1 MQPFIEGW
9 KNMGFKRFSLLL
21 TIRLVLLF
29 ITVSSLAILVIS
41 PGFLA
46 ASLLITII
54 ATFQIFEIV
63 RFVKL
68 TNDDLT
74 RFLDA
79 MRYGDFGQKFDH
91 AGMGAGFIELGEAI
105 TDILERFRQ
114 LRGQQEEDLKHLK
127 ALIEHVPVPLMSLNG
142 DGTISIHN
150 NAARRLFGSTHVT
163 RIADLAQFGDEF
175 RKKVLTLAPG
185 ERHLVTFKIDD
196 VEQKLTIAS
205 TQIISAG
212 KIEKLISLQDIQSEL
227 DVAQLQAWQDLVRVL
242 THEIMNSITP
252 VSSLAKT
259 STDLVDDAIEKVKG
273 QQELVDELTDVR
285 DAVDTVARRS
295 DSLMHFVQSYRRLT
309 RLPPPEKEQLVVR
322 KIFEDVVKVATIDW
336 ETKNIE
342 LEMNVSTDGLEVSAD
357 PEMLEQMLINLM
369 KNAAEALENT
379 ENAKVG
385 LSAKI
390 NKRGRIIME
399 VYDNGPGIEA
409 DLAEKIFVP
418 FYTTKREGSGVG
430 LALTRQVMIAH
441 GGTVSLT
448 KTVGGGAT
456 FILTF

>member
-1 MQPFIEGW
+1 
-9 KNMGFKRFSLLL
+9 MGFKRFSVLL

-29 ITVSSLAILVIS
+29 ITVLSLAILVIS

-46 ASLLITII
+46 ASLLIFLI
-54 ATFQIFEIV
+54 ALFQIFEIV

-114 LRGQQEEDLKHLK
+114 YRGQQEEELKHLK
-127 ALIEHVPVPLMSLNG
+127 ALIEHVPVPLMSLKG
-142 DGTISIHN
+142 DGTILIHN
-150 NAARRLFGSTHVT
+150 NAARRLFGSAHVA
-163 RIADLAQFGDEF
+163 RISDLTQFGEEF
-175 RKKVLTLAPG
+175 RKKLVTLEPG
-185 ERHLVTFKIDD
+185 ERHLVTFKVDD
-196 VEQKLTIAS
+196 MEQTLTVGA
-205 TQIISAG
+205 TQIVTAG
-212 KIEKLISLQDIQSEL
+212 KVEKIISLQDIQSEL
-227 DVAQLQAWQDLVRVL
+227 DVAQLKAWQDLVRVL

-259 STDLVDDAIEKVKG
+259 STDLVDDAIKKAEG
-273 QQELVDELTDVR
+273 QTDLVEELTDVR

-309 RLPPPEKEQLVVR
+309 RLPPPEKEQLNIK
-322 KIFEDVVKVATIDW
+322 KIFDDVLRVATVEW
-336 ETKNIE
+336 EEKEIE
-342 LEMNVSTDGLEVSAD
+342 VSLDVATDGLEIFAD
-357 PEMLEQMLINLM
+357 REMLEQLLINLL
-369 KNAAEALENT
+369 KNAEQALDT
-379 ENAKVG
+379 VG
-385 LSAKI
+385 SPWVRMSAKL
-390 NKRGRIIME
+390 NRRGRIVIE
-399 VYDNGPGIEA
+399 VSDNGPGVSDE
-409 DLAEKIFVP
+409 LAAKIFVP
-418 FYTTKREGSGVG
+418 FYTTKRDGSGVG

-441 GGTVSLT
+441 GGTVSLA
-448 KTVGGGAT
+448 KTEGGGAT

>member
-1 MQPFIEGW
+1 
-9 KNMGFKRFSLLL
+9 MGFKQFSLLL
-21 TIRLVLLF
+21 TVRLMLLF
-29 ITVSSLAILVIS
+29 ITVMSLAILVIS

-46 ASLLITII
+46 ASLLITLV
-54 ATFQIFEIV
+54 ALGQIFEIV

-114 LRGQQEEDLKHLK
+114 YRGQQEEELKHLK
-127 ALIEHVPVPLMSLNG
+127 ALIEHVPVPLMSLKG
-142 DGTISIHN
+142 DGTILIHN
-150 NAARRLFGSTHVT
+150 NAARRLFGSTHVA
-163 RIADLAQFGDEF
+163 RISDLSQFGDDF
-175 RKKVLTLAPG
+175 RKRVVTLAPG

-196 VEQKLTIAS
+196 LEQTLTVAS
-205 TQIISAG
+205 TQIVTAG
-212 KIEKLISLQDIQSEL
+212 KVEKIISLQDIQSEL
-227 DVAQLQAWQDLVRVL
+227 DVAQLKAWQDLVRVL

-259 STDLVDDAIEKVKG
+259 STDLVDDAIKKIEG
-273 QQELVDELTDVR
+273 QPELVEELTDVR

-309 RLPPPEKEQLVVR
+309 RLPPPEKEQLNIKKTFADVIKLASVDWHEK
-322 KIFEDVVKVATIDW
+322 KIE
-336 ETKNIE
+336 IE
-342 LEMNVSTDGLEVSAD
+342 HDVSTDGLEIFAD
-357 PEMLEQMLINLM
+357 REMLEQMLINLM
-369 KNAAEALENT
+369 KNAEQALEGT
-379 ENAKVG
+379 DDAKVKLAAK
-385 LSAKI
+385 LS
-390 NKRGRIIME
+390 KRGRIVME
-399 VYDNGPGIEA
+399 VADNGPGISD
-409 DLAEKIFVP
+409 DLAAKIFVP
-418 FYTTKREGSGVG
+418 FYTTKRDGSGVG

-441 GGTVSLT
+441 GGSVSVS
-448 KTVGGGAT
+448 KTNGGGAT

>member
-1 MQPFIEGW
+1 
-9 KNMGFKRFSLLL
+9 MGFKQFSLLL
-21 TIRLVLLF
+21 TVRLALLF

-46 ASLLITII
+46 ASLLI
-54 ATFQIFEIV
+54 ALVALFQIFEIV

-114 LRGQQEEDLKHLK
+114 YRGQQEEELKHLK
-127 ALIEHVPVPLMSLNG
+127 ALIEHVPVPLMSIKG
-142 DGTISIHN
+142 DGTVQIHN
-150 NAARRLFGSTHVT
+150 NAARRLFGSTHVA
-163 RIADLAQFGDEF
+163 RVSDLSKFGDEF
-175 RKKVLTLAPG
+175 RKRVVTLEPG

-196 VEQKLTIAS
+196 TEQTLTVGS
-205 TQIISAG
+205 TQIVTAG
-212 KIEKLISLQDIQSEL
+212 NVEKIISLQDIQSEL
-227 DVAQLQAWQDLVRVL
+227 DVAQLKAWQDLVRVL

-259 STDLVDDAIEKVKG
+259 STDLVDDAIKKIQG
-273 QQELVDELTDVR
+273 QPELVEELTDVR

-309 RLPPPEKEQLVVR
+309 RLPPPEKEQLNIKKTFADIIKLVSVSIEQK
-322 KIFEDVVKVATIDW
+322 KIDLTVDVT
-336 ETKNIE
+336 
-342 LEMNVSTDGLEVSAD
+342 TDGLEIFAD
-357 PEMLEQMLINLM
+357 REMLEQMLINLI
-369 KNAAEALENT
+369 KNAEQALANT
-379 ENAKVG
+379 SGAKVKI
-385 LSAKI
+385 SAKL
-390 NKRGRIIME
+390 NKRGRIVIE
-399 VYDNGPGIEA
+399 VADNGPGISDE
-409 DLAEKIFVP
+409 LAAKIFVP
-418 FYTTKREGSGVG
+418 FFTTKRDGSGVG

-441 GGTVSLT
+441 GGSVSLS
-448 KTVGGGAT
+448 KTDGGGAT

>member
-1 MQPFIEGW
+1 
-9 KNMGFKRFSLLL
+9 MGFKQFSLLL
-21 TIRLVLLF
+21 TVRLALLF

-46 ASLLITII
+46 ASLLI
-54 ATFQIFEIV
+54 ALVALFQIFEIV

-114 LRGQQEEDLKHLK
+114 YRGQQEEELKHLK
-127 ALIEHVPVPLMSLNG
+127 ALIEHVPVPLMSIKG
-142 DGTISIHN
+142 DGTVQIHN
-150 NAARRLFGSTHVT
+150 NAARRLFGSTHVA
-163 RIADLAQFGDEF
+163 RVSDLSKFGDEF
-175 RKKVLTLAPG
+175 RKRVVTLEPG

-196 VEQKLTIAS
+196 TEQTLTVGS
-205 TQIISAG
+205 TQIVTAG
-212 KIEKLISLQDIQSEL
+212 NVEKIISLQDIQSEL
-227 DVAQLQAWQDLVRVL
+227 DVAQLKAWQDLVRVL

-259 STDLVDDAIEKVKG
+259 STDLVDAIKKIQG
-273 QQELVDELTDVR
+273 QPELVEELTDVR

-309 RLPPPEKEQLVVR
+309 RLPPPEKEQLNIKKTFADIIKLVSVSIEQK
-322 KIFEDVVKVATIDW
+322 KIDLTVDVT
-336 ETKNIE
+336 
-342 LEMNVSTDGLEVSAD
+342 TDGLEIFAD
-357 PEMLEQMLINLM
+357 REMLEQMLINLI
-369 KNAAEALENT
+369 KNAEQALANT
-379 ENAKVG
+379 SGAKVKI
-385 LSAKI
+385 SAKL
-390 NKRGRIIME
+390 NKRGRIVIE
-399 VYDNGPGIEA
+399 VADNGPGISDE
-409 DLAEKIFVP
+409 LAAKIFVP
-418 FYTTKREGSGVG
+418 FFTTKRDGSGVG

-441 GGTVSLT
+441 GGSVSLS
-448 KTVGGGAT
+448 KTDGGGAT